1 MIYVPDSNPSLFER
15 YNFNFFFV
23 DKMAFAFYSNK
34 TVNIKFLHMLYNDD
48 AIRGHSITTYLDKK
62 RYIEYSCLVMWTKGR

>member
-1 MIYVPDSNPSLFER
+1 MFLILIPAYLKGTILDFL
-15 YNFNFFFV
+15 V

-34 TVNIKFLHMLYNDD
+34 IVNIKFLHVLYNDD

-62 RYIEYSCLVMWTKGR
+62 GYIENSCLVMWKKGR

>member
-1 MIYVPDSNPSLFER
+1 MFLILIPAYLKGTILD
-15 YNFNFFFV
+15 FFV

-34 TVNIKFLHMLYNDD
+34 TVNIKFLHVLYNND

>member
-15 YNFNFFFV
+15 YNFRFFV

-34 TVNIKFLHMLYNDD
+34 IVNIKFLHVLYNDD
-48 AIRGHSITTYLDKK
+48 AIRGHSITKYLLGQKEIYRKFMLGHVDK
-62 RYIEYSCLVMWTKGR
+62 R